1 MTLEERKEL
10 EQIWYTSTERRDL
23 MKLWG
28 DLATLAGRAKRNCAS
43 AKAIQFLDKA
53 LKEAKDLY
61 HQTQQDFYD
70 NPMTLVTSIM
80 ARYEADDERK
90 ELFKKAD

>member
-1 MTLEERKEL
+1 MTFEERKEL
-10 EQIWYTSTERRDL
+10 EQIWCTSTERSDL
-23 MKLWG
+23 IKLWG

-43 AKAIQFLDKA
+43 AKAVQFLDKA
-53 LKEAKDLY
+53 LQEAKDLY

-70 NPMTLVTSIM
+70 NPMTLLTSIM
-80 ARYEADDERK
+80 AKYKAEDERK

>member
-1 MTLEERKEL
+1 MTLEEREEL
-10 EQIWYTSTERRDL
+10 ERIWYTSTERRDL

-43 AKAIQFLDKA
+43 AEAIQFLDKA
-53 LKEAKDLY
+53 YQEAKDLY
-61 HQTQQDFYD
+61 EKTKQDFFD
-70 NPMTLVTSIM
+70 DPMTLVTSIM
-80 ARYEADDERK
+80 AKYEAEDERK